1 MDKKVR
7 RLAFLVLI
15 AACAAGT
22 GCTTVQPW
30 ERGRLA
36 SARMAWEP
44 DPLSAAY
51 AEHVRFSKEAS
62 SGGLSASGGG
72 CGCN

>member
-1 MDKKVR
+1 
-7 RLAFLVLI
+7 
-15 AACAAGT
+15 
-22 GCTTVQPW
+22 
-30 ERGRLA
+30 
-36 SARMAWEP
+36 MAWEP

>member
-1 MDKKVR
+1 MTSLVR
-7 RLAFLVLI
+7 VVVAALI
-15 AACAAGT
+15 VVACA

-36 SARMAWEP
+36 ASRMAWDP
-44 DPLSAAY
+44 DPLAAAY
-51 AEHVRFSKEAS
+51 AEHVRFSKEGS
-62 SGGLSASGGG
+62 SGSLSASGGG

>member
-1 MDKKVR
+1 MDKTLR
-7 RLAFLVLI
+7 RLACLALI
-15 AACAAGT
+15 AACAGGT
-22 GCTTVQPW
+22 GCATVQPW

-36 SARMAWEP
+36 SARMAWDP

-62 SGGLSASGGG
+62 SGSLSASGGG

>member
-1 MDKKVR
+1 MA
-7 RLAFLVLI
+7 RLLRLVVLVL
-15 AACAAGT
+15 ALSCAA
-22 GCTTVQPW
+22 CTTVQPW

-36 SARMAWEP
+36 SARMAWDP

-62 SGGLSASGGG
+62 SGSLSASGGG

>member
-1 MDKKVR
+1 MA
-7 RLAFLVLI
+7 RLARLLMLVATL
-15 AACAAGT
+15 ACV
-22 GCTTVQPW
+22 GCATVQPW

-51 AEHVRFSKEAS
+51 AEHVRFSKEAGAGS
-62 SGGLSASGGG
+62 LSASGGG

>member
-1 MDKKVR
+1 MA
-7 RLAFLVLI
+7 RLPRFVVLGL
-15 AACAAGT
+15 ALACSA
-22 GCTTVQPW
+22 CTTVQPW

-36 SARMAWEP
+36 SARMAWDP

-62 SGGLSASGGG
+62 SGSLSASGGG

>member
-1 MDKKVR
+1 MDKTLR
-7 RLAFLVLI
+7 RLACCLLI
-15 AACAAGT
+15 AVCA

-36 SARMAWEP
+36 SSRMAWDP

-62 SGGLSASGGG
+62 AGGLSASGGG